1 MLTTNFSVG
10 LSICTGFLGILIFL
24 YLYDPEVFF
33 IRILGRARRLKFF
46 VRDWFSKAGKAEREK
61 HRKLYMETQF
71 CETAITRY
79 VNKYNLS
86 ELQDDKTLQDMLVLY
101 KELLNM
107 ETKPN
112 SELSV
117 EQIQDIR
124 NKVEDLYFPDMDPY
138 YVMEEAV

>member
-1 MLTTNFSVG
+1 MTHTNFSVG

-24 YLYDPEVFF
+24 YLYDPELFF
-33 IRILGRARRLKFF
+33 IRILIRTRKLKFLLQDRF
-46 VRDWFSKAGKAEREK
+46 TRTGKVDREK

-71 CETAITRY
+71 CETAIARY
-79 VNKYNLS
+79 VNKNNLFQ
-86 ELQDDKTLQDMLVLY
+86 LKNNKTLQNMLVLY

-124 NKVEDLYFPDMDPY
+124 DKVEDLYFPDMDPY
-138 YVMEEAV
+138 YNTEEAV